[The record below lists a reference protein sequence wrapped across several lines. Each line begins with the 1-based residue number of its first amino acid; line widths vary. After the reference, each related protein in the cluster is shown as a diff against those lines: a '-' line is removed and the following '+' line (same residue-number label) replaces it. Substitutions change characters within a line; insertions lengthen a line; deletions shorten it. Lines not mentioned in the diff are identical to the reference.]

1 MVFKEMKGIMGKK
14 NNKNRIE
21 KMGERDFVLG
31 RARAS
36 VVFLSTMAMVMLV
49 LTMISVRML
58 VVPATHADSSTVS
71 ASISVA
77 SSCSMSSD
85 TDTAHFAELAPGV
98 YRSGIGET
106 TITTVCND
114 ANGYAVYAIGY
125 TNNEFGRNDM
135 LGQTSGRTIATG
147 TATSGNTSNW
157 AMQLTA
163 VNNSVAPTIATG
175 YDSYHAIPGEYTKVV
190 NYANSTMANDEGSK
204 FKVTFAGYV
213 TGAQA
218 SDIYTGKVKYALVH
232 PASSSETPCVGTY
245 TINYNSNGGSGNMD
259 SQTVCVDRN
268 VVVLANGFTP
278 PTPVAENQF
287 AVWNTEADGSGYV
300 YLAGQSVSNL
310 ASLDGSVTLYAQW
323 APKYM
328 QDMTASMCQTVASD
342 NPFTVYD
349 RRDGNDYTI
358 RYIEGACWMTQNLR
372 ITGTVNR
379 QYSNFSTYENVNVCE
394 NDLTVGNNYNEP
406 RCHDS
411 GNSTNGVWYNYAAAS
426 AMTIVGSSNSTVAT
440 EDICPAGWSMPS
452 YDTNGSAGSI
462 NSLTNYS
469 AAYSFNMVAGGD
481 YKSGSNTHED
491 YGFLWSRHARN
502 VNYRRVLIRRSS
514 TNLDINDNY
523 DDFYRYY
530 GYYIRCVRTQ

>member
-1 MVFKEMKGIMGKK
+1 MGKK
-14 NNKNRIE
+14 NCKNRIK

-71 ASISVA
+71 ASILVA

-85 TDTAHFAELAPGV
+85 TDTAHFAEVAPGV

-125 TNNEFGRNDM
+125 TNNEYGRNDM

-163 VNNSVAPTIATG
+163 VDNSVAPTIVTG
-175 YDSYHAIPGEYTKVV
+175 YDSYHAVPGEYTKVV
-190 NYANSTMANDEGSK
+190 SYANSTMTNDAGSK

-213 TGAQA
+213 TGTQA
-218 SDIYTGKVKYALVH
+218 SDTYTGKVKYTLVH
-232 PASSSETPCVGTY
+232 PANSSETPCVGTY

-259 SQTVCVDRN
+259 SQTVCADRN

-287 AVWNTEADGSGYV
+287 AVWNTEADGSGYT

-310 ASLDGSVTLYAQW
+310 ASVGSSVTLYAQW
-323 APKYM
+323 VPKYI
-328 QDMTASMCQTVASD
+328 QDMTASMCQTVASE
-342 NPFTVYD
+342 NSFTVYD

-358 RYIEGACWMTQNLR
+358 RYIEEACWMTQNLR
-372 ITGTVNR
+372 ITGTVNA
-379 QYSNFSTYENVNVCE
+379 QYSNFSTYSNVNVCE
-394 NDLTVGNNYNEP
+394 EDLTLGDDYIVP

-411 GNSTNGVWYNYAAAS
+411 NNATDGVWYNFAS
-426 AMTIVGSSNSTVAT
+426 ASAKTITGSSNTTLAT
-440 EDICPAGWSMPS
+440 EDICPANWHLPG
-452 YDTNGSAGSI
+452 YDTTNLAGSI
-462 NSLTNYS
+462 NSLSSTSATSVLKFSPVTGGYYGDGSLNFTGLGYWWSTTAINASNRYYLVYNGSSLSTNY
-469 AAYSFNMVAGGD
+469 
-481 YKSGSNTHED
+481 
-491 YGFLWSRHARN
+491 
-502 VNYRRVLIRRSS
+502 
-514 TNLDINDNY
+514 
-523 DDFYRYY
+523 FYRDR